1 MRIACALLLCSLT
14 QLAYAANPAGIDAC
28 KLLPATEVAQV
39 QAAKIAST
47 KGSARDNGDL
57 TSSLCFYTAVPF
69 SQSVSLQVVSHSPAD
84 RISVRAYWK
93 EKFEASQKKE
103 EKDEEV
109 REGGEKGKERDV
121 PPRGVA
127 GIGDEAYWV
136 NTGRDG
142 ALYALKNDYLLRC
155 SIGGKADQDAKLK
168 NCTKL
173 TQSAIQRLPR

>member
-1 MRIACALLLCSLT
+1 MRLFCAVILCSFT
-14 QLAYAANPAGIDAC
+14 QLAYAANPPAIDAC
-28 KLLPATEVAQV
+28 KLLPAAEVAQV
-39 QAAKIAST
+39 QSAKIAST
-47 KGSARDNGDL
+47 EGSARDNGDL

-84 RISVRAYWK
+84 RISVRDYWK
-93 EKFEASQKKE
+93 EKFESSQKKE

-109 REGGEKGKERDV
+109 QESGEKEKERDV
-121 PPRGVA
+121 PPRKVA

-142 ALYALKNDYLLRC
+142 ALYALKNEYLLRC
-155 SIGGKADQDAKLK
+155 SVGGKADQDAKLK

-173 TQSAIQRLPR
+173 TQSAIQKLPK